1 MNFIADFF
9 LALTDV
15 YNNHKTV
22 PGEYPMSHC
31 LNQLDRYG
39 AVRKSIIWT
48 NLVGALVKNEAN
60 F

>member
-31 LNQLDRYG
+31 LN
-39 AVRKSIIWT
+39 
-48 NLVGALVKNEAN
+48 
-60 F
+60 